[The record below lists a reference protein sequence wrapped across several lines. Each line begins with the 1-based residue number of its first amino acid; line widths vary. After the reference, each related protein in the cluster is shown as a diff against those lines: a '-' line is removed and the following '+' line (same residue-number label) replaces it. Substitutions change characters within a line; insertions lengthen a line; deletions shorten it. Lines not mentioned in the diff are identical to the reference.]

1 MPNRSATA
9 ARLLASLIGIA
20 IVVLAFVPT
29 SMLAL
34 DWLRR
39 AAAATAVPVGSVAP
53 GSAVPASPTPAA
65 AVSVSPA
72 PTPVSTPGSTAE
84 PSAGPTPGST
94 AEPSASPTPPGV
106 SFAMDAYR
114 RGVFVSEETKISC
127 ASAAIQIVVNLVGP
141 RIDTSTAFQRR
152 ITSLAADFTT
162 PTDSSNGGW
171 GPAGMAAAITH
182 LSGTPYELR
191 IAPSRAAA
199 LRLAATAIRASGRP
213 VVLLVWHGAHAW
225 VMTGF
230 NATRDP
236 RETASF
242 TVTAAR
248 ILDPWFP
255 RVSSIWGPS
264 APPDASHDPADLVR
278 NYLAWKRPEGPY
290 PGRDGRFL
298 LLVPAAGPV
307 TGG

>member
-1 MPNRSATA
+1 MPTRSGTA
-9 ARLLASLIGIA
+9 ARLLASLVGLV
-20 IVVLAFVPT
+20 IVVLAFIPT
-29 SMLAL
+29 GMLAL
-34 DWLRR
+34 DWLRPSV
-39 AAAATAVPVGSVAP
+39 AATAVPVRSVAP
-53 GSAVPASPTPAA
+53 GSAVPASPTPA
-65 AVSVSPA
+65 VTVTRSPE
-72 PTPVSTPGSTAE
+72 PTPVATA
-84 PSAGPTPGST
+84 G
-94 AEPSASPTPPGV
+94 PSASPAPSAAP
-106 SFAMDAYR
+106 FAMDAYR
-114 RGVFVSEETKISC
+114 PGVFVSEETEISC

-141 RIDTSTAFQRR
+141 RIDTSTVFQRR

-162 PTDSSNGGW
+162 PDDSSNGGW
-171 GPAGMAAAITH
+171 GPAGMATAITH
-182 LSGTPYELR
+182 LSGVPYELR

-213 VVLLVWHGAHAW
+213 AVLLVWRGAHAW

-230 NATRDP
+230 TATRDP

-242 TVTAAR
+242 RVTAAR

-255 RVSSIWGPS
+255 RVSRIWGPS
-264 APPDASHDPADLVR
+264 APPDAWHDPADLTR

-307 TGG
+307 TRG

>member
-1 MPNRSATA
+1 MPNRSGTT

-29 SMLAL
+29 SMWAL

-72 PTPVSTPGSTAE
+72 PTPVSTPGPTAR
-84 PSAGPTPGST
+84 PSAGPT
-94 AEPSASPTPPGV
+94 AEPSASAAPPAV
-106 SFAMDAYR
+106 PFAMDISR
-114 RGVFVSEETKISC
+114 RGVFISEETKISC

-162 PTDSSNGGW
+162 PDDSSNGGW

-182 LSGTPYELR
+182 LSGVPYELR
-191 IAPSRAAA
+191 VAPSRAAA

-213 VVLLVWHGAHAW
+213 VVLLVWRGAHAW

-230 NATRDP
+230 SATRDP

-242 TVTAAR
+242 TLTAAR

-290 PGRDGRFL
+290 PSRDGRFL

>member
-1 MPNRSATA
+1 MPTRSRTA
-9 ARLLASLIGIA
+9 ARLLAWLVGLVIL
-20 IVVLAFVPT
+20 VLAFVPT
-29 SMLAL
+29 GMLAL
-34 DWLRR
+34 DWLGP
-39 AAAATAVPVGSVAP
+39 AASATTVSIGSVAP
-53 GSAVPASPTPAA
+53 GSAVPTSPTPAA
-65 AVSVSPA
+65 TVTVSPGA
-72 PTPVSTPGSTAE
+72 TPMPTPVPTPVPSASPA
-84 PSAGPTPGST
+84 PSAGP
-94 AEPSASPTPPGV
+94 
-106 SFAMDAYR
+106 FAMDIYR

-162 PTDSSNGGW
+162 HDDSSNGGW

-182 LSGTPYELR
+182 LSGVPYELR

-213 VVLLVWHGAHAW
+213 VVLLVWRGAHAW

-230 NATRDP
+230 TATRDP
-236 RETASF
+236 RATATF
-242 TVTAAR
+242 TLTAAR

-264 APPDASHDPADLVR
+264 APPDASHDPANLIR

-298 LLVPAAGPV
+298 LLVPVAGPV
-307 TGG
+307 TQG

>member
-1 MPNRSATA
+1 MPTWSGTA
-9 ARLLASLIGIA
+9 ARLLASLVGLV

-29 SMLAL
+29 GMLAL
-34 DWLRR
+34 DWLGRI
-39 AAAATAVPVGSVAP
+39 AAATARPIASVAP

-65 AVSVSPA
+65 AVSVSFE
-72 PTPVSTPGSTAE
+72 PTP
-84 PSAGPTPGST
+84 GPTP
-94 AEPSASPTPPGV
+94 APSASPAPPAV
-106 SFAMDAYR
+106 PFAMDVSR

-141 RIDTSTAFQRR
+141 WIDTSTAFQRR

-162 PTDSSNGGW
+162 PDDSSNGGW

-182 LSGTPYELR
+182 LSGVPYALR

-199 LRLAATAIRASGRP
+199 LRLAARAIRASGRP
-213 VVLLVWHGAHAW
+213 VVLLVWRGAHAW

-230 NATRDP
+230 SATRDP

-242 TVTAAR
+242 TLTAAR

-264 APPDASHDPADLVR
+264 VPPDASHDLADLVR

-298 LLVPAAGPV
+298 LLVPAAGQV

>member
-1 MPNRSATA
+1 MPTWSGTA
-9 ARLLASLIGIA
+9 ARLLASLVGLV

-29 SMLAL
+29 GMLAL
-34 DWLRR
+34 GWLGR
-39 AAAATAVPVGSVAP
+39 AAATAAAPIGSAAP
-53 GSAVPASPTPAA
+53 GSAVPEGPTPAA
-65 AVSVSPA
+65 SGSVSPA
-72 PTPVSTPGSTAE
+72 PTPAPTA
-84 PSAGPTPGST
+84 G
-94 AEPSASPTPPGV
+94 PSASPDPAAAP
-106 SFAMDAYR
+106 FAMDTYR

-141 RIDTSTAFQRR
+141 RIDTSTASQRR

-162 PTDSSNGGW
+162 PDDSSNGGW
-171 GPAGMAAAITH
+171 GPVGMAAAITH
-182 LSGTPYELR
+182 LSGVPYELR

-199 LRLAATAIRASGRP
+199 LRLAARAIRASGRP
-213 VVLLVWHGAHAW
+213 VVLLVWRGAHAW

-230 NATRDP
+230 SATRDP

-242 TVTAAR
+242 TVTATR

-255 RVSSIWGPS
+255 RVSSIWGPA
-264 APPDASHDPADLVR
+264 APPDVRHDPADLIR

-307 TGG
+307 ARD

>member
-1 MPNRSATA
+1 MPTRSRTA
-9 ARLLASLIGIA
+9 ARLLAWLVGIV
-20 IVVLAFVPT
+20 ILVLAFVPT
-29 SMLAL
+29 GMLAL
-34 DWLRR
+34 DWLGR
-39 AAAATAVPVGSVAP
+39 AAAATAVPIGSAGP

-65 AVSVSPA
+65 TVTVSPA
-72 PTPVSTPGSTAE
+72 PTPVPTPVPSASPA
-84 PSAGPTPGST
+84 PSAGP
-94 AEPSASPTPPGV
+94 
-106 SFAMDAYR
+106 FAMDIYR

-152 ITSLAADFTT
+152 ITSLAVDFTT
-162 PTDSSNGGW
+162 HDDSSNGGW

-182 LSGTPYELR
+182 LSGVTYELR

-213 VVLLVWHGAHAW
+213 VVLLVWRGAHAW

-230 NATRDP
+230 TATRDP
-236 RETASF
+236 RATASF
-242 TVTAAR
+242 TLTAAR

-255 RVSSIWGPS
+255 RISSIWGPS
-264 APPDASHDPADLVR
+264 APPDASHDPANLIR

-298 LLVPAAGPV
+298 LLVPVAGPV
-307 TGG
+307 TQG

>member
-1 MPNRSATA
+1 MPTRSGIA
-9 ARLLASLIGIA
+9 ARLLASLVGLV
-20 IVVLAFVPT
+20 IVALAFVPT
-29 SMLAL
+29 GMLAL
-34 DWLRR
+34 DLLRR
-39 AAAATAVPVGSVAP
+39 PAADTAMLIGTASP

-65 AVSVSPA
+65 TIAAIPEPTPVPTPVATPA
-72 PTPVSTPGSTAE
+72 PTPVPSPSRAPST
-84 PSAGPTPGST
+84 GP
-94 AEPSASPTPPGV
+94 
-106 SFAMDAYR
+106 FAIDVYR
-114 RGVFVSEETKISC
+114 KGVFVSEETKISC

-141 RIDTSTAFQRR
+141 RIDTSVAFQRR

-162 PTDSSNGGW
+162 RDDSRNGNW
-171 GPAGMAAAITH
+171 GPAGMAAAITE
-182 LSGTPYELR
+182 LSGVPYELR

-199 LRLAATAIRASGRP
+199 LRLAAAAIRSSGRP
-213 VVLLVWHGAHAW
+213 VVLLVWRGAHAW
-225 VMTGF
+225 VMSGF
-230 NATRDP
+230 SATRDP

-264 APPDASHDPADLVR
+264 APPDASHSPADLVR

-298 LLVPAAGPV
+298 LLVPSPDPV
-307 TGG
+307 TQG

>member
-1 MPNRSATA
+1 MPTRSGTA
-9 ARLLASLIGIA
+9 ARLLAWFVGLVIL
-20 IVVLAFVPT
+20 VLAFVPT
-29 SMLAL
+29 GMLAL
-34 DWLRR
+34 DWLGP
-39 AAAATAVPVGSVAP
+39 AAAATAVSIGSLAP
-53 GSAVPASPTPAA
+53 GSAVRASPTPAA
-65 AVSVSPA
+65 TVPVSPGA
-72 PTPVSTPGSTAE
+72 TPMPTPVPTPVSTPV
-84 PSAGPTPGST
+84 
-94 AEPSASPTPPGV
+94 PSASPAPPAGP
-106 SFAMDAYR
+106 FAMDTYR

-162 PTDSSNGGW
+162 RDDSSNGGW

-182 LSGTPYELR
+182 LSGVPYELR
-191 IAPSRAAA
+191 IATSREAA

-213 VVLLVWHGAHAW
+213 VVLLVWRGAHAW

-230 NATRDP
+230 TATLDP
-236 RETASF
+236 RATASF
-242 TVTAAR
+242 TLTAAR

-264 APPDASHDPADLVR
+264 ALPDASHDPANLIR

-298 LLVPAAGPV
+298 LLVPVAGPV
-307 TGG
+307 TRG

>member
-1 MPNRSATA
+1 MPSRSGTA
-9 ARLLASLIGIA
+9 ARLLVSLIGLV

-29 SMLAL
+29 TMLAL
-34 DWLRR
+34 DWLRG
-39 AAAATAVPVGSVAP
+39 AAVATIVPVGPVAP
-53 GSAVPASPTPAA
+53 GSPAPASPTPAA
-65 AVSVSPA
+65 ALSERPA
-72 PTPVSTPGSTAE
+72 PTPIL
-84 PSAGPTPGST
+84 T
-94 AEPSASPTPPGV
+94 AEPSASPVPAAVP
-106 SFAMDAYR
+106 FAMDVSR
-114 RGVFVSEETKISC
+114 RGVFVSEETRISC

-141 RIDTSTAFQRR
+141 RIDTSAAFQLR

-162 PTDSSNGGW
+162 PDDSSNGGW

-182 LSGTPYELR
+182 LSGVPYELR
-191 IAPSRAAA
+191 IAPSQAAA

-230 NATRDP
+230 SATRDP

-242 TVTAAR
+242 TLTAAR

-255 RVSSIWGPS
+255 RASSIWGPS
-264 APPDASHDPADLVR
+264 APPDASHGPADLAR

-290 PGRDGRFL
+290 PGRDGQFL
-298 LLVPAAGPV
+298 LLVPGRDLVAG
-307 TGG
+307 G